1 MHGYTLLDRHCTK
14 ECSSRVKQKLKKNIW
29 KF

>member
-1 MHGYTLLDRHCTK
+1 MRGYTLLDRHCTK

-29 KF
+29 